1 MSDTLEIFLHRVDAT
16 VNVAL
21 ETALIAVQDRLY
33 SGDPEGAAALLDD
46 VEAALDAGGAL
57 ERPSLQDRQAILDL
71 VALQDRAILRADAAA
86 YLETLALAYA
96 REAAVEELLQT
107 PFVAYE
113 QEVVRLE
120 VADDGLS
127 ARGVVLI
134 HAQVADDVYSADGQ
148 LVAVAFAKT
157 TEGWR
162 MAGQEPAEK
171 ALSLPPV
178 RGD

>member
-1 MSDTLEIFLHRVDAT
+1 

-33 SGDPEGAAALLDD
+33 GGDPEGAAALLDD

-57 ERPSLQDRQAILDL
+57 ERPSLQAWQAILNL

-86 YLETLALAYA
+86 YLETLALAYP

-113 QEVVRLE
+113 QEVVRLD

-127 ARGVVLI
+127 AWGVVLI
-134 HAQVADDVYSADGQ
+134 HAQVADDVFPGDGQ
-148 LVAVAFAKT
+148 LATVTFVKT
-157 TEGWR
+157 AEGWR
-162 MAGQEPAEK
+162 MAAQEPAEK